1 MKLEIYI
8 DGGSRGN
15 PGPAGAG
22 VVIRN
27 EQETLLQAGYFLGK
41 MTNNQAEYHALL
53 RALTEA
59 ATHKPEAVAI
69 YSDSELMVR
78 QLTGQ
83 YKVKS
88 AQLRPLYEEAEFKLL
103 GVGDWQ
109 IRHVPR
115 EENVLADELAN
126 AAMDAK
132 GDVVRTG
139 QAKPLA
145 PAKKKRRRR
154 RLLVT
159 IEEGPAPGGCPADM
173 RQGDH
178 FYVSEVMP
186 AMFCTHLAQA
196 VAAVAT
202 AMLDAEHDMPEVPV
216 RCRRPGCKA
225 LATLSVAPGE

>member
-27 EQETLLQAGYFLGK
+27 EDRTLLQAGFFLGE

-53 RALTEA
+53 RALAAA
-59 ATHKPEAVAI
+59 ATHQPESVAI
-69 YSDSELMVR
+69 FSDSELLVR

-88 AQLRPLYEEAEFKLL
+88 PLLQPLHQQAELRLL
-103 GVGDWQ
+103 DLGDWQ

-115 EENVLADELAN
+115 EDNVLADELAN

-132 GDVVRTG
+132 RDVIRPG
-139 QAKPLA
+139 AAKPLA
-145 PAKKKRRRR
+145 AAGRKRRR
-154 RLLVT
+154 RLLVHV
-159 IEEGPAPGGCPADM
+159 EEGPAPGGCPADM

-196 VAAVAT
+196 IASVAT
-202 AMLDAEHDMPEVPV
+202 AMLDAQHDMPEVPV
-216 RCRRPGCKA
+216 RCRRPGCNA
-225 LATLSVAPGE
+225 SVTLSVAPGE